1 MSSMF
6 SLAAGPFCERKSHL
20 EATLVKHSEVA
31 LLWFGGLLRADA
43 GLLRRPAGPLTGSC

>member
-6 SLAAGPFCERKSHL
+6 SLAGGPFCERKSHL
-20 EATLVKHSEVA
+20 ASIGETFRSGAALVLGVTE
-31 LLWFGGLLRADA
+31 ADA